1 MDKSAIQLR
10 FWRRVYDWF
19 APLYDGVDWFTGNTA
34 HRLRRRALEYLP
46 PPGSRLLEI
55 GFGSGKLH
63 VELARRCAMAGLD
76 QAHGMVRLTRRRL
89 AAAGLASD
97 LACGSVYAIPWRDAA
112 FDAVLSTFAFSAFPD
127 AVAALDEMI
136 RVVKAGGRIVIVDA
150 GPAMDGNPVAAWLAR
165 LWDLLGD
172 TMRDEVPLMESVGLQ
187 EVTRQDYGPCG
198 SVHVVVGVR
207 PEIIMAIDSKP
218 KP

>member
-1 MDKSAIQLR
+1 
-10 FWRRVYDWF
+10 VYDWF
-19 APLYDGVDWFTGNTA
+19 APLYDAVDWFTGNTA
-34 HRLRRRALEYLP
+34 HRLRRRALEHLP
-46 PPGSRLLEI
+46 PPGSRLLEV

-63 VELARRCAMAGLD
+63 VELARRYAMAGLD
-76 QAHGMVRLTRRRL
+76 QAPGMVRLTRRRL
-89 AAAGLASD
+89 VTVGLASD
-97 LACGSVYAIPWRDAA
+97 LKCGSVYAIPWPDAT

-127 AVAALDEMI
+127 ADAALNEMI

-150 GPAMDGNPVAAWLAR
+150 GPAMDGNRVAGWLAR
-165 LWDLLGD
+165 LWGLLGD
-172 TMRDEVPLMESVGLQ
+172 TMRDEVPLMELCGLQ
-187 EVTRQDYGPCG
+187 EVTRQDCGPFG